1 MIHGGTAKKVIVI
14 GGGGDIN
21 AQIGRNIGAYDKSTT
36 VGRNGFRR
44 TNPQGEDIIDWL
56 TEQGLCWVNS
66 FFQVKKRGTLFNRAN
81 KAWYELD
88 GFITKEEDRHR
99 IVKALKIK
107 SNEML
112 SDHKIVEMKLKM
124 KTPRHSNERRQKK
137 RPNIIWE
144 KMMNREIAELYRKRT
159 EERASQEA
167 ARRGLKMEDLEWETL
182 GKILRA
188 TAEEVC
194 GKREKQ
200 TNPWMNQHEEDAMRL
215 KAEIREALRE
225 REKSSDTAD
234 RRQNKQ

>member
-36 VGRNGFRR
+36 VGRYGFRR
-44 TNPQGEDIIDWL
+44 TNPPGEDIIDWL

-66 FFQVKKRGTLFNRAN
+66 FFQVKKRGTWFNRAN

-99 IVKALKIK
+99 TVKALKIK

-124 KTPRHSNERRQKK
+124 KTPRHS
-137 RPNIIWE
+137 
-144 KMMNREIAELYRKRT
+144 
-159 EERASQEA
+159 
-167 ARRGLKMEDLEWETL
+167 G
-182 GKILRA
+182 
-188 TAEEVC
+188 C
-194 GKREKQ
+194 
-200 TNPWMNQHEEDAMRL
+200 
-215 KAEIREALRE
+215 
-225 REKSSDTAD
+225 
-234 RRQNKQ
+234 